1 MNETGTGT
9 RITDVGCVG
18 VPTTDQDR
26 SIEFYCGTLG
36 FEKRRDAP
44 FGPGLRWIEVAPPGA
59 STVIALLPT
68 PSGSPVGVDT
78 GIRLWTTDAEAD
90 HADLE
95 ANGVQTGPV
104 LRFGEGV
111 PPMFTFQDCDGNTL
125 YVVEA

>member
-44 FGPGLRWIEVAPPGA
+44 FGPGLRWIEVAPPGG

-68 PSGSPVGVDT
+68 PPGTPVGVDT

-95 ANGVQTGPV
+95 ASGVQTGPV

>member
-95 ANGVQTGPV
+95 AKGVQTGPV

-111 PPMFTFQDCDGNTL
+111 PPMFTFQDSDGNTL

>member
-1 MNETGTGT
+1 MFYRRPRAPPGGRISTFLAADGAASGSDEFPGPPPSQPVNRGTTREEVGMNETGTGT

-68 PSGSPVGVDT
+68 PSGSP
-78 GIRLWTTDAEAD
+78 
-90 HADLE
+90 
-95 ANGVQTGPV
+95 
-104 LRFGEGV
+104 
-111 PPMFTFQDCDGNTL
+111 
-125 YVVEA
+125 